1 MARKSDAGKPRKS
14 KGPGKRQDTT
24 PGGAAPR
31 TPQQMTSEDALKFI
45 RAMQKEFPKTPRTN
59 KEKDRLQEYLARFT
73 DQQLKAVGRRVQG
86 DLMLR
91 PPRTIQPD
99 DYREPQRR
107 VPNPR
112 RRAK

>member
-14 KGPGKRQDTT
+14 KGAGKRQDKT
-24 PGGAAPR
+24 PRRAAPR
-31 TPQQMTSEDALKFI
+31 TTQQMTSEDALKFI
-45 RAMQKEFPKTPRTN
+45 RAMQEQFPKSPRTN
-59 KEKDRLQEYLARFT
+59 KQKERLQEYLAQFT
-73 DQQLKAVGRRVQG
+73 DQQLKAVGRRVQA

-91 PPRTIQPD
+91 PPRTIPPD